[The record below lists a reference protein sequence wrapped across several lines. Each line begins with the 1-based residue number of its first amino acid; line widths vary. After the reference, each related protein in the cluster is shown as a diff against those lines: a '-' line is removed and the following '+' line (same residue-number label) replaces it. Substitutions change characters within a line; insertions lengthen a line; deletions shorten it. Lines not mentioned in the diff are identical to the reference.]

1 MAAGWI
7 ETVTGSL
14 EQKKQYR
21 EYKARMKALPPTYR
35 TAMEGLNRYLMYAG
49 AITKGDV
56 IMKMLDDLADLFES
70 AAADGTPVRDLVGD
84 DPVEF
89 AETFLANYTDGQ
101 WINKE
106 RDRLNS
112 AIARAEH
119 DEKARR
125 NDRRGETS

>member
-21 EYKARMKALPPTYR
+21 EYKARIKQLPPSYR
-35 TAMEGLNRYLMYAG
+35 TAIEGLNRYLMYAG
-49 AITKGDV
+49 AISKGDV
-56 IMKMLDDLADLFES
+56 LVRMLGDLADLFES
-70 AAADGTPVRDLVGD
+70 AAADGTPVHDLVGD

-106 RDRLNS
+106 RGRLNA
-112 AIARAEH
+112 AIAQAE
-119 DEKARR
+119 DEEKEDEEKEER
-125 NDRRGETS
+125 S

>member
-1 MAAGWI
+1 MAAAWI

-56 IMKMLDDLADLFES
+56 IMKMLDDLADMFES

-106 RDRLNS
+106 RERLNS
-112 AIARAEH
+112 VIARAEH
-119 DEKARR
+119 DEKAEE
-125 NDRRGETS
+125 DTGETS